1 MWKNIDFDEIH
12 RRISLVAIAIWEPI
26 FKLIEFVDDRLPTPV
41 AILVLLSPLVLA
53 QWLLPVWVYSI
64 PFAIV
69 ALSGMWMLIDIIAL
83 ALDSELR
90 QHSRRRR

>member
-26 FKLIEFVDDRLPTPV
+26 FKLIEFVDDRLPPPV
-41 AILVLLSPLVLA
+41 AILVLLSPLVLT

>member
-1 MWKNIDFDEIH
+1 M
-12 RRISLVAIAIWEPI
+12 AIAIWEPI
-26 FKLIEFVDDRLPTPV
+26 FKLIEFVDDRLPPPV
-41 AILVLLSPLVLA
+41 AILVLLSPLVLT